1 MCHWKEHMAML
12 KALQPPKEME
22 FKGNVSIDPSKFPPQ
37 AQSEMFQAMG
47 LEVPPYSLQ
56 PQEQTHEIT
65 TEKEGVDAQGVP
77 VKQKV
82 SVVGKPLN

>member
-1 MCHWKEHMAML
+1 
-12 KALQPPKEME
+12 
-22 FKGNVSIDPSKFPPQ
+22 
-37 AQSEMFQAMG
+37 
-47 LEVPPYSLQ
+47 VPPYSLQ